1 MKHIIND
8 DSPAHQQAQDKLL
21 RIRSLLVS
29 AFLLLLLATPTV
41 ILSNQFGHPTRKN
54 IALPASGIDLASL
67 DIVST
72 AAPTEAA
79 TLTPT
84 PIPTPSIPVWD
95 DFSSPATQARK
106 WQTDG
111 ERYTAKVVDGVLRLE
126 TPEWMLRWVGSRQ
139 RIRAI
144 AALVTLQKGNGEFG
158 LQALGSTSFNIYLT
172 CNTMGVNIIPT
183 AKFRRVFYNTL
194 PVLGCPTTHLLF
206 ISLDG
211 KMAHF
216 FMDGKEIAT
225 SQLDGYAVSA
235 RITLGGDQKTST
247 VALVHKVWVDF
258 AK

>member
-1 MKHIIND
+1 MKHSTID
-8 DSPAHQQAQDKLL
+8 DSVMHEKAMHRLP

-29 AFLLLLLATPTV
+29 ALLLLLLAATTG
-41 ILSNQFGHPTRKN
+41 ILPDRFGHPTFKN
-54 IALPASGIDLASL
+54 IALPSSEIDLASL
-67 DIVST
+67 AIVST

-95 DFSSPATQARK
+95 DFSSPATQTRK

-111 ERYTAKVVDGVLRLE
+111 ERYTAKIVDGVLRLE

-172 CNTMGVNIIPT
+172 CNTVGVNIIPT

-225 SQLDGYAVSA
+225 SQLDGYAISA

-247 VALVHKVWVDF
+247 VALVHKVWVEF